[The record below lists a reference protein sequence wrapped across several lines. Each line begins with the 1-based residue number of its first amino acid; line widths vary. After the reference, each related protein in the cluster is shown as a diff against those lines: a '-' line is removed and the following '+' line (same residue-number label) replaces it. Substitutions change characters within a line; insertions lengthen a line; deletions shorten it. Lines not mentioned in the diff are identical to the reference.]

1 MMPLHDWIG
10 EQRRLLTTFEQ
21 WWQENHKISS
31 VRFPLSLDEADW
43 AAQFAFFCQRQREG
57 S

>member
-10 EQRRLLTTFEQ
+10 EQRRLLTRFEQ
-21 WWQENHKISS
+21 WWQENQKLSS

-43 AAQFAFFCQRQREG
+43 AAQFTFFCKRQREG

>member
-10 EQRRLLTTFEQ
+10 EQRRLLTRFEQ
-21 WWQENHKISS
+21 WWQENHKVSS

-43 AAQFAFFCQRQREG
+43 AAQFAFFCKRQRE
-57 S
+57 SS